1 MTDFGMTNMTRDS
14 EIVLPLFDR
23 DEAFSLAHRWVRPP
37 GIRLEKKGLCYDDPT
52 NGTEWVKNPSI
63 KLLAHFVGLAAES
76 PEAILRFARRWGS
89 LGLCQHRAGG
99 SPLLVRGHP
108 PDPALGG
115 EACRLL
121 LAEPLEAWRYYAR
134 LLHSLLTRAIALRK
148 RRVLRLRTQ
157 RAHDE
162 VRLFLRDCHWVTR
175 YFGCLHPVLIVE
187 GCRFDVKLGG
197 SFLTTGLPA
206 ALTSQLL
213 FTLAGSAGL
222 ATCANCGKLFAPR
235 RRPAAGQ
242 KAYCPN
248 CGIRAA
254 WREAQQRRRERAA
267 GTPKA

>member
-1 MTDFGMTNMTRDS
+1 MTDFGMTNMTPGS

-162 VRLFLRDCHWVTR
+162 VRLFPGLSLGYALLR
-175 YFGCLHPVLIVE
+175 LPP
-187 GCRFDVKLGG
+187 
-197 SFLTTGLPA
+197 SGLDRGRLP
-206 ALTSQLL
+206 
-213 FTLAGSAGL
+213 
-222 ATCANCGKLFAPR
+222 
-235 RRPAAGQ
+235 
-242 KAYCPN
+242 
-248 CGIRAA
+248 I
-254 WREAQQRRRERAA
+254 RRETWWELSHNGIAGRPYKSASIHSGWKRWPCDLCELRETLRATSA
-267 GTPKA
+267 ASRRAESLLS